1 MNTQI
6 SCSDSAM
13 QLTSQ
18 SREGFKGFFLI
29 FSSFQVLSVVLSLL
43 ASWTS
48 RKIQETFRK
57 THRKYWSVQVLGGAM
72 TLNQCK

>member
-48 RKIQETFRK
+48 RKIQETFR
-57 THRKYWSVQVLGGAM
+57 
-72 TLNQCK
+72 